1 MASENGRYRGLLIDY
16 GGVLTTDVFASFS
29 AFCELEGLEPDAI
42 SQVFRDDAGCREL
55 ILGLETGAVPE
66 EQFEP
71 AVAALLG
78 VQPSGLIDRLFGA
91 TTLDERMAETVR
103 RLRAGGTRTGL
114 LSNSW
119 GTTRYPREL
128 MAELFDAVVI
138 SGEVRMR
145 KPLPEIYALGA
156 ERLGLPPAECAFV
169 DDLSVN
175 LAPAAELG
183 MATVH
188 HRTSED
194 TIAQLERLF
203 GMSLR

>member
-1 MASENGRYRGLLIDY
+1 MGSEQPLRGLLIDY

-29 AFCELEGLEPDAI
+29 AFCELEGLEPDAV
-42 SQVFRDDAGCREL
+42 SRAFREDAECREL
-55 ILGLETGAVPE
+55 MLGLETGTVPQE
-66 EQFEP
+66 HFEP
-71 AVAALLG
+71 ALAALLG
-78 VQPSGLIDRLFGA
+78 VQPSGLIERLFGG
-91 TTLDERMAETVR
+91 TEPDERMAETVR

-119 GTTRYPREL
+119 GTTRYPRGL

-145 KPLPEIYALGA
+145 KPSPEIYALGT
-156 ERLGLPPAECAFV
+156 ERLGLPPAECVFV
-169 DDLSVN
+169 DDLYVN
-175 LAPAAELG
+175 LAPAEELG

-188 HRTSED
+188 HRTTDD

-203 GMSLR
+203 GVSVR